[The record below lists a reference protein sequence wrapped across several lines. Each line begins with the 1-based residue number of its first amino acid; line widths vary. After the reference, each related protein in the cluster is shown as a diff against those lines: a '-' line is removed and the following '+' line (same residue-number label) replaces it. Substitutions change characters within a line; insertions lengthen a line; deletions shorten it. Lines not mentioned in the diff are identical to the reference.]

1 MCRAS
6 WPAAPRHRVSGRS
19 PCFCLCPAPD
29 TGCFCSLQITVLK
42 AVDHFNIIQYHA
54 HFMNG
59 NDLNIVMDY
68 AAGGD
73 LSDKIRNRTECVEE
87 LLLPVS
93 LLSFPLTL
101 FLSLTLLSLFAIG
114 YVTAAATFLAP

>member
-1 MCRAS
+1 
-6 WPAAPRHRVSGRS
+6 
-19 PCFCLCPAPD
+19 
-29 TGCFCSLQITVLK
+29 LQITVLK

-101 FLSLTLLSLFAIG
+101 FLSLSLLSLFAIG